1 VYQDVKERSIRN
13 TSGIPLCC
21 DFFVKKWHPEGIKT
35 CFISEELH
43 FFLQSY
49 KIRKAKSSFIWIDLW
64 IDITES
70 LSTAVFEE

>member
-21 DFFVKKWHPEGIKT
+21 DFPVKRWQTEGIKT
-35 CFISEELH
+35 CFISEEQH

-70 LSTAVFEE
+70 LYTAVLEN